1 MSRISYNF
9 ASFACYRVVLRAKA
23 YEGETSIHDQVSSGA
38 LNNATSTGSQESSST
53 STGTSGTYTWS
64 TEGFPAA
71 DTNATGTAG
80 AAKPDFTRYPSVGN
94 HGRSVTPF
102 YFNIGTVESFE
113 RKLEDA
119 QKQLGISSRDYIPVI
134 YIDETDWIEEFTRYA
149 SCGVDEYQRD
159 IDVLPSCQHVDSCQR
174 SF

>member
-1 MSRISYNF
+1 MFVLPYVV
-9 ASFACYRVVLRAKA
+9 RVVLRAKA

-38 LNNATSTGSQESSST
+38 LNNAAPTGNLDSSST
-53 STGTSGTYTWS
+53 STGTSGAYTWQ
-64 TEGFPAA
+64 TETFPAA
-71 DTNATGTAG
+71 DANATGAAG
-80 AAKPDFTRYPSVGN
+80 AAKPDFTRYPSIGN

-134 YIDETDWIEEFTRYA
+134 YIDETDWIEEFTR
-149 SCGVDEYQRD
+149 
-159 IDVLPSCQHVDSCQR
+159 
-174 SF
+174 